1 MTEEK
6 ETYRG
11 NCRCAAFVFEV
22 TIPKIKEVEICK
34 CSICYKK
41 NYAFLFV
48 DKKDLRV
55 VKGSME
61 DFTTYTFGEGIMKHM
76 FCPKCSMMTVC
87 THGKFP
93 DQYVVNARSLQ
104 GPVDIWNMPKTVDP
118 GKEHK
123 PDYVPPD
130 DSDLPEPKAE
140 IEGESKIYHG
150 SCHCGDIRVK
160 LKMEPV
166 EKFKGMI
173 GECNCSLCHRSGV
186 TWIYSNRPQVTISP
200 DWSSDKFSMY
210 GEAGAKLGEQYF
222 CKRCGVY
229 VANRVRAVE
238 SDEEFAKLPAEI
250 QSFLADKRQWQ
261 PLNLRI
267 FDGIDVDSDQ
277 VEVKRVDGYN
287 LIKPEYVNP

>member
-160 LKMEPV
+160 LKMEPWRHLDLLESTAGHHQPRLV
-166 EKFKGMI
+166 E
-173 GECNCSLCHRSGV
+173 R
-186 TWIYSNRPQVTISP
+186 QVL
-200 DWSSDKFSMY
+200 DVRRGR
-210 GEAGAKLGEQYF
+210 GEAW
-222 CKRCGVY
+222 
-229 VANRVRAVE
+229 RAVLLQ
-238 SDEEFAKLPAEI
+238 A
-250 QSFLADKRQWQ
+250 
-261 PLNLRI
+261 LRRLR
-267 FDGIDVDSDQ
+267 G
-277 VEVKRVDGYN
+277 
-287 LIKPEYVNP
+287 